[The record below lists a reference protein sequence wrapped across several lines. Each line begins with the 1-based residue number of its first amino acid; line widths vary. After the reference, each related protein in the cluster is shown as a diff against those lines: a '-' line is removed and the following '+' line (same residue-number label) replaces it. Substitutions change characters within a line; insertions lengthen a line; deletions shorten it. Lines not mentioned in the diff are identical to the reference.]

1 MEPKMKGKIMRVDDF
16 GQSDYLK
23 QGDVEPPILVTIKS
37 VELKNMAKDNQPQEM
52 KPVIEFY
59 EITKRLACNKTNFK
73 RICKETGEA
82 DSDDWDG
89 KKIVL
94 WFNEDI
100 EFGGE
105 QVGGIRVRGAT
116 QKPVQ
121 EPYVPSKLDG
131 CPIGEPDDSIPF

>member
-1 MEPKMKGKIMRVDDF
+1 MKVDDF

-23 QGDVEPPILVTIKS
+23 RPDVEPPILVTIKS

-52 KPVIEFY
+52 KPVIEFF
-59 EITKRLACNKTNFK
+59 EISKRMSCNKTNFK
-73 RICKETGEA
+73 RIAKETGEP
-82 DSDDWDG
+82 DSDDWAG

-105 QVGGIRVRGAT
+105 QVGGIRVRGVKS
-116 QKPVQ
+116 QVEQ
-121 EPYVPSKLDG
+121 EPVVPVDTTDYGVS
-131 CPIGEPDDSIPF
+131 DDVPF

>member
-1 MEPKMKGKIMRVDDF
+1 MKVDDF

-23 QGDVEPPILVTIKS
+23 RPDVEPPILVTIKS

-52 KPVIEFY
+52 KPVIEFH
-59 EITKRLACNKTNFK
+59 ELKKRLACNKTNFK
-73 RICKETGEA
+73 RICKETAED
-82 DSDDWDG
+82 DSDNWTG

-105 QVGGIRVRGAT
+105 QVGGIRVKGANA
-116 QKPVQ
+116 KPDQ
-121 EPYVPSKLDG
+121 EPVVPQDSPDG
-131 CPIGEPDDSIPF
+131 PDYGPAPWDE